1 LDGSFTNLKSKLR
14 IHQGIKDQMKIILTD
29 HFLAK

>member
-1 LDGSFTNLKSKLR
+1 LKSKLR
-14 IHQGIKDQMKIILTD
+14 IHQGIKDQMKIILSD